1 MDRLLLLRQGA
12 TQVAAGQIALAE
24 QTYHAIL
31 AQVPDD
37 AEALSNL
44 GAVLALGEQHV
55 AAENACRAA
64 LRVDPGH
71 GAAWSNLGLALHRQQ
86 RHDEAIDAYCTALRL
101 DCGDVNACSNLGVA
115 LGEQWRMAESLYI
128 HDLAVKLAPD
138 NAEVRNNRAMALLS
152 AGDLAQG
159 FAEFEWRWHTP
170 SMQPH
175 GIEGRLWRGETLCGQ
190 TILVHDEGGFGDTIQ
205 FVRMVPQLLAQG
217 ARVILRVQG
226 PLSRLLRRSL
236 PGVQVLTLVDALP
249 TYDWHCPMVSLA
261 HRLGITLETIPGQT
275 PYLVPDAAAVADW
288 QRRLAALGPGLKVGL
303 VWAGAPRPGTPMVH
317 AMDRRRSMRL
327 DELAAL
333 ARVPGLHFISLQ
345 MDGSAEAA
353 ACGMALFDPMT
364 AMTDFDDTAALVA
377 NLDLVIAVDTAVAH
391 LAGALG
397 RPVWLLSRYDACWRW
412 LAGRKDSPW
421 YPGLMFYRQK
431 TPGDW
436 SGIVDDVA
444 TDLARLAA
452 AAS

>member
-12 TQVAAGQIALAE
+12 TQVAAGQIGLAE
-24 QTYHAIL
+24 QTYQAIL
-31 AQVPDD
+31 AKAPDD
-37 AEALSNL
+37 AETLSNL
-44 GAVLALGEQHV
+44 GAVLALGEHHA
-55 AAENACRAA
+55 AAERACRAA

-101 DCGDVNACSNLGVA
+101 NGSDVNACSNLGVA

-128 HDLAVKLAPD
+128 HDLALTLAPD
-138 NAEVRNNRAMALLS
+138 NAEVRNNRAIALLS

-159 FAEFEWRWHTP
+159 FAEFEWRWRTP
-170 SMQPH
+170 GMQPH
-175 GIEGRLWRGETLCGQ
+175 GIAGALWQGEALEGRS
-190 TILVHDEGGFGDTIQ
+190 ILVHDEGGFGDTLQ
-205 FVRMVPQLLAQG
+205 FVRYVPRLLALG

-249 TYDWHCPMVSLA
+249 PYDWHCPMVSLA
-261 HRLGITLETIPGQT
+261 HRLGTTLDTIPGET
-275 PYLVPDAAAVADW
+275 PYLVADSVMVADW
-288 QRRLAALGPGLKVGL
+288 HRRLAALRPGLRVGL
-303 VWAGAPRPGTPMVH
+303 VWTGAARPGTPMVD

-327 DELAAL
+327 AALAPL
-333 ARVPGLHFISLQ
+333 ARVPGVQLVSLQ
-345 MDGSAEAA
+345 RDGSAEAA
-353 ACGMALFDPMT
+353 AGGMALFDPMP
-364 AMTDFDDTAALVA
+364 AMVDFDDTAAVVA

-412 LAGRKDSPW
+412 LAGRQDSPW
-421 YPGLMFYRQK
+421 YPGLRLYRQP

-436 SGIVDDVA
+436 DSVVTQVVG
-444 TDLARLAA
+444 DLAGVAA
-452 AAS
+452 L